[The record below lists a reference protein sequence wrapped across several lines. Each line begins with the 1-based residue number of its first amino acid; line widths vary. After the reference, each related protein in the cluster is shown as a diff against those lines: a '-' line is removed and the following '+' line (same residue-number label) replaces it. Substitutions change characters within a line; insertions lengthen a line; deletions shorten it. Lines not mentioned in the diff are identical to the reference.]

1 MLKIFNLNSYSFTA
15 KVTILLL
22 ILALL
27 LITILFA
34 LIIPKIQEDK
44 YSTKIKEIEKVL
56 SISEEQ
62 IKLAGK
68 AIVMQSELEIKAQ
81 KYYLELQ
88 LAKLKNII
96 NLDMS
101 FHEIKE
107 ILKKNEINNF
117 VNFAIKY
124 KNQTFINNEMNIYNK
139 YKIKKYNKWEE
150 LILKRIST
158 KDYVTNIKYFFYT
171 KNFSKDLNITL
182 FCKSGNLNKNHFL
195 FEDKLKENVQNTFNL
210 TQNLHKGKSYIFW
223 LNSKHENEKNIPL
236 YIKDVKKSEVKYTLS
251 KMSNVN
257 NIYTGDLTAKQ
268 IMNARN
274 KKFVEHTLNNK
285 KAISWIR
292 DLYKKEYDGYI
303 LLLVKT
309 VYKEDLTKEIDSS
322 LLKILPA
329 AIISLTLALIIGF
342 FIFRRLFKSI
352 NILTTIA
359 KEVNS
364 GNKNI
369 RSNVKGNDDI
379 GILGI
384 AFDSM
389 LDSFENNIKN
399 LDSKVEE
406 KTKKLQDSLEEKK
419 ILLKEIHHRVKN
431 NLAFIISLIKL
442 QQEKIEE
449 KKIKEALFDIQERI
463 YAMELLH
470 RGLYQST
477 NLNKINFE
485 KYVKNIINNLLSS
498 YKDKDVEIIIIIK
511 DVYLNIQTA
520 MSCGLILN
528 ELTTNA
534 FKYAFQ
540 NGEKPKFLIKLIKK
554 ENNYSL
560 LIKDNGPGLPKDIKI
575 YDSNTLGL
583 KLINSLSRIQLKGTF
598 KYFYKEGSNFEINF
612 QEKNK
617 KIT

>member
-1 MLKIFNLNSYSFTA
+1 LLKIFNLNSYSFTA

-540 NGEKPKFLIKLIKK
+540 KGEKPKFLIKLIKK

>member
-540 NGEKPKFLIKLIKK
+540 KGEKPKFLIKLIKK